1 MPVVEA
7 SCFVNYATAHVINGG
22 NDAIP
27 FDGGVRFGTIARGS
41 KMEGPCAFPEKG
53 NLNGAF
59 FQTETSFK
67 PTVDPD

>member
-27 FDGGVRFGTIARGS
+27 FDGGVKFRHNSTGVENGGAMRLPG
-41 KMEGPCAFPEKG
+41 KG
-53 NLNGAF
+53 
-59 FQTETSFK
+59 
-67 PTVDPD
+67 